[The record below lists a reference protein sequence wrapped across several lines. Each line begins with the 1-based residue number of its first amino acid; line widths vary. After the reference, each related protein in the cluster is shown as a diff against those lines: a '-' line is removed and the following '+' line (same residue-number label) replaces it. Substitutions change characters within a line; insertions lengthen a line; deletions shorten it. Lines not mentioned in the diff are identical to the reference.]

1 MAWVLELVCYAM
13 VLAAKPFCLMM
24 LGCRLCIG
32 MAAIFVRELLNLVKV
47 AWNGCRGLLWGL
59 VDCFIS
65 VIMLPAR
72 VLTALRRE
80 KKLETHVQDLQRQLD
95 CLLWQKKELEKTLE
109 STIDDKEV
117 LEAML
122 GEVEEDHDKSIA
134 KIGMLEKQL
143 RNLQEENRRLS
154 NIQTKL
160 SEIKAWEDSGVVDI
174 GIPWNSGFSGAGA
187 MFKGLTAQGHENIS
201 KARHAMFARN
211 GSKPEQAYATTTI
224 SEKVRTVPSLD
235 RRRDAALSQSLFSAF
250 LSILVGVI
258 VLEAEDPCKPLV
270 IALFFVVVMSMR
282 TVVQF
287 FSTIDNRPAS
297 EAVALLSFNWFI
309 LGTLAYP
316 TLPSLARLLSP
327 LAVSLLNKLASW
339 SGFSSIERVN
349 T

>member
-1 MAWVLELVCYAM
+1 M
-13 VLAAKPFCLMM
+13 
-24 LGCRLCIG
+24 
-32 MAAIFVRELLNLVKV
+32 
-47 AWNGCRGLLWGL
+47 
-59 VDCFIS
+59 
-65 VIMLPAR
+65 
-72 VLTALRRE
+72 
-80 KKLETHVQDLQRQLD
+80 
-95 CLLWQKKELEKTLE
+95 
-109 STIDDKEV
+109 
-117 LEAML
+117 
-122 GEVEEDHDKSIA
+122 
-134 KIGMLEKQL
+134 